1 MAILGGSPLGLI
13 GLKSIANP
21 STGMSTFNGG
31 MTRNVDVYD
40 YNRSRAGT
48 LFSGKRRLRAWP
60 NISGKIIPASVDKDG
75 KETTQE
81 DYDTLGTY
89 DVKFT
94 GSQSSISMIDGYTSP
109 FDGDDWKDKSKAKS
123 HKGQNVLHNND
134 VYDTSVL
141 NIIEKLSMTKGALRP
156 ADFAYLKDL
165 GVYPNNR
172 LMVCRRFITPSTDN
186 IMVNNANKDG
196 RAKDVPSLASMI
208 SWIPENDPF
217 LSITFGE
224 VWEDAKADF
233 TGMLNSL
240 GEDFGKTN
248 AGGIAGAVGGALP
261 LPGFTEIFQR
271 EFLEKFGVLDTGAG
285 ASIPAGN
292 PNLIKEAKVRTT
304 VPYGSAGSGLAT
316 TLSIVMVCE
325 YELKFISGIDPT
337 IVWMDILGTITRF
350 GTSNSANYG
359 LSDKIASKLAKWAR
373 NPNSLLVDVINAL
386 GEIIEKVKE
395 KVKAELERVR
405 KAALALVPTSQETK
419 AAEESTDPTKDD
431 PYWIAKRAG
440 DATKKVG
447 ERILGA
453 LLEGIN
459 KSISASIMK
468 YRVQVMGIVASLTG
482 NPSTPW
488 HLTIG
493 NPLRPVFCSGDMLV
507 KSTKLTLGPIL
518 AFNDLPSTITAEF
531 TIENARSWGM
541 QEIMAKFNSGYL
553 RTVDVQKT
561 FFETQHYF
569 SGDEANGE
577 KWDGSEP
584 AGILP
589 GEPFTLPVSEVKTPE
604 NAEPKVLDEAT
615 VTAKRNPK
623 FAPQGP
629 ENIEL
634 TPANSNNTALT
645 EAPGVGLN
653 SVNAAGTG
661 PVVNTLVDGGTPTEP
676 MKLITIPEDVKT
688 GAAPGSA
695 VTAAGVTG
703 EVVAAANT
711 GGVPGAVVA
720 ATNTATV
727 PGTATGL
734 VPVQLGPQLGA
745 QSKQLGGIWP

>member
-13 GLKSIANP
+13 GLKSMANS

-31 MTRNVDVYD
+31 LTRNVDVYD

-60 NISGKIIPASVDKDG
+60 NINGKIIAATFKEG
-75 KETTQE
+75 KEITPE
-81 DYDTLGTY
+81 DYDTLGTG
-89 DVKFT
+89 DVKYFDKD
-94 GSQSSISMIDGYTSP
+94 GKSKLEDGYTSP
-109 FDGDDWKDKSKAKS
+109 FDGDDWKDKTKPKA

-156 ADFAYLKDL
+156 ADFAYLKDI

-172 LMVCRRFITPSTDN
+172 LMVCRRFITPSNDN
-186 IMVNNANKDG
+186 IMVNNATKDG
-196 RAKDVPSLASMI
+196 RAKDVPSLATMI

-240 GEDFGKTN
+240 GEDYGKAN
-248 AGGIAGAVGGALP
+248 LGGIVGGAGGALP

-271 EFLEKFGVLDTGAG
+271 AFLEEFGVLDKGAG

-292 PNLIKEAKVRTT
+292 PNLIKEAKVRKT
-304 VPYGSAGSGLAT
+304 VPYSEAGSGLAT
-316 TLSIVMVCE
+316 TLTITMVCE

-359 LSDKIASKLAKWAR
+359 LSGDIAAKLGKWSR
-373 NPNSLLVDVINAL
+373 NPNSLLTDVINAL
-386 GEIIEKVKE
+386 GKIIGTVKE
-395 KVKAELERVR
+395 KVEEALTKAR
-405 KAALALVPTSQETK
+405 KAALELVPTADEKKKAEEEAKNDPTSNDAWHKERK
-419 AAEESTDPTKDD
+419 AGLAAESV
-431 PYWIAKRAG
+431 AK
-440 DATKKVG
+440 K
-447 ERILGA
+447 ILNE
-453 LLEGIN
+453 LLNGIN

-468 YRVQVMGIVASLTG
+468 YRVQVMGIVAALTG

-507 KSTKLTLGPIL
+507 KNTKLTLGPIL

-531 TIENARSWGM
+531 TIENARPWGM

-553 RTVDVQKT
+553 RTVDIQKT

-569 SGDEANGE
+569 SGNEVIGE
-577 KWDGSEP
+577 KWERSEP

-589 GEPFTLPVSEVKTPE
+589 GDPFNIPENEVK
-604 NAEPKVLDEAT
+604 
-615 VTAKRNPK
+615 NPSPQAPNSDIK
-623 FAPQGP
+623 APQGP
-629 ENIEL
+629 ENLVL
-634 TPANSNNTALT
+634 TPSNMDKRPSLVD
-645 EAPGVGLN
+645 APGSGLN
-653 SVNAAGTG
+653 SIDASADK
-661 PVVNTLVDGGTPTEP
+661 PVVNQPVDGVQQLP
-676 MKLITIPEDVKT
+676 ITMPPDKK
-688 GAAPGSA
+688 SS
-695 VTAAGVTG
+695 
-703 EVVAAANT
+703 
-711 GGVPGAVVA
+711 VPGAED
-720 ATNTATV
+720 
-727 PGTATGL
+727 GL
-734 VPVQLGPQLGA
+734 VPVQLTSQTNA
-745 QSKQLGGIWP
+745 QSKLLGGIWP